1 MSSSPGLFLRP
12 RRIRFEHCDPAG
24 IVFFPQYLVM
34 FVGLIED
41 WIHEELGIP
50 YAELI
55 GARRIGLPTVQ
66 LACDFRYPGRMGDAV
81 ALSLRVARLGNR
93 SFTLE
98 MGCRDATRDRLTVRQ
113 TIVTTSLDTHRPIP
127 IPADLRAAMLRFDP
141 SLDTAPPP
149 PAQAAAGPALAP
161 VSQGDGTA
169 GQVLRPLIGLIGAD
183 IQRSLTPAMHEAAGA
198 ALGLD
203 IRYQLI
209 DTARLGRGAA
219 DLAPML
225 EGVRRLGF
233 AGVNVTHPFKEAV
246 CPHLDAI
253 EGAARHV
260 GSVNTV
266 VVRDGRLIG
275 WNTDISGFLAGWRRN
290 FAARLPG
297 RAALIGAGGAGRA
310 IAHALAEL
318 GCTALALTDLARD
331 RAERLAAELAAA
343 HPRLAITIAA
353 DAEAACAGADGA
365 VNATPIGMH
374 AHPGLPLRAEALA
387 GRAWVADAVY
397 TPLETGFLA
406 AGRRAGAAVLTG
418 QDMAIGQAVDAF
430 ALFFGRPAPEEVMR
444 ATFQSRLAGG

>member
-1 MSSSPGLFLRP
+1 MSSNPGLFLRP

-50 YAELI
+50 YVELI
-55 GARRIGLPTVQ
+55 GTRRIGLPTVN
-66 LACDFRYPGRMGDAV
+66 LACDFRYPGRMGDDV

-98 MGCRDATRDRLTVRQ
+98 MGCRDETRDRLTVRQ

-149 PAQAAAGPALAP
+149 PSKTSPGL
-161 VSQGDGTA
+161 VSQSETKPGE
-169 GQVLRPLIGLIGAD
+169 VLRPLIGLIGAD

-209 DTARLGRGAA
+209 DTAQLGRGAA

-253 EGAARHV
+253 EGAARHI

-290 FAARLPG
+290 FATRAPG

-353 DAEAACAGADGA
+353 DAAAACAGADGA

-374 AHPGLPLRAEALA
+374 AHPGLPVRADALA
-387 GRAWVADAVY
+387 GLGWVADAVY
-397 TPLETGFLA
+397 TPLETAFLA

-444 ATFQSRLAGG
+444 ATFQARLAGA